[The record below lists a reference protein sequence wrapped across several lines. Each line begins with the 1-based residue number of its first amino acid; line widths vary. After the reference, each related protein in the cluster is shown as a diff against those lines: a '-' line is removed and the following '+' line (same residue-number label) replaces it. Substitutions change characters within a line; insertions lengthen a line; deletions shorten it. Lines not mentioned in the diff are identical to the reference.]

1 MIRSMTGFG
10 AATREV
16 GGRRFTVEV
25 RSVNGRYFK
34 VQVRLSDE
42 LSGLEADIESRL
54 ARRLSRG
61 SVTVTVKFSDRSA
74 EAAADVNVAAVARYV
89 EQLRAIPGAGDVD
102 GPITI
107 DAATLLTL
115 PGALAEPAGGELL
128 DDARPVVLELL
139 DEATG
144 TMIAMRER
152 EGADLREDLAGHVD
166 GIDANLGAV
175 AERAPIV
182 VELFQERL
190 KQRMDALL
198 KESGA
203 AARDEDLLR
212 EVAVFA
218 ERSDIAE
225 EVARLTGHL
234 AQFRELLAGDGSK
247 PVGRT
252 MDFLAQEMLR
262 EANTIGSKCLDP
274 EVSRHIVDVKGAI
287 DRIKEQVQ
295 NVA

>member
-10 AATREV
+10 VATREV
-16 GGRRFTVEV
+16 DGRRYAVEV

-34 VQVRLSDE
+34 VQVRLAEE
-42 LSGLEADIESRL
+42 LSGLEAEVETRL

-61 SVTVTVKFSDRSA
+61 SVTVAVKFSDRSA
-74 EAAADVNVAAVARYV
+74 EAAAEVNVAAVGRYV
-89 EQLRAIPGAGDVD
+89 EQLRAIPGIGDAGV
-102 GPITI
+102 TI

-115 PGALAEPAGGELL
+115 PGALAEPAGGDLL
-128 DDARPVVLELL
+128 ESARPVVLELL
-139 DEATG
+139 DEATT
-144 TMIAMRER
+144 TMVAMRER
-152 EGADLREDLAGHVD
+152 EGAVVQEDLAGHVD
-166 GIDANLGAV
+166 GIDANLRLV
-175 AERAPIV
+175 ADRAPV
-182 VELFQERL
+182 VIELFQDRL
-190 KQRMDALL
+190 RQRMDALL

-203 AARDEDLLR
+203 TARDEDLLR

-225 EVARLTGHL
+225 EIARLAGHL

-262 EANTIGSKCLDP
+262 EANTIGSKCLDV
-274 EVSRHIVDVKGAI
+274 EVGRRIVEVKGAI
-287 DRIKEQVQ
+287 DRLKEQVQ
-295 NVA
+295 NVE